1 LRRPIEGVLARRWN
15 LHDVLRNGF
24 HHPRL
29 PDHSIERL
37 PWILGALLALGDLGF
52 VVYNFLLV
60 LAPRY
65 AWSGLLAPAGLTA
78 LALGLWLFAK
88 GVDLA
93 KWVETNASGAR
104 P

>member
-1 LRRPIEGVLARRWN
+1 
-15 LHDVLRNGF
+15 
-24 HHPRL
+24 
-29 PDHSIERL
+29 
-37 PWILGALLALGDLGF
+37 